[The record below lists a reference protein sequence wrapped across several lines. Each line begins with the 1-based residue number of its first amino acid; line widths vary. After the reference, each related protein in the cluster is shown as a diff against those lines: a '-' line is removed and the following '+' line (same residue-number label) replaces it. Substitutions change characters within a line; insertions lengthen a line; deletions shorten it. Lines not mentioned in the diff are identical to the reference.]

1 MSKDESPPL
10 VYVRS
15 ALRVT
20 MSDLRTSRASLLF
33 RFCLQRHILSRFDDM
48 QWRDLLESEREY
60 LGTASMRACRL
71 DELFLDDM
79 GALQTFIEK
88 FHPLFNAALLGV
100 VTWAML
106 FWKRLI
112 VSMSLAYLLGVTG
125 LGKRAYRAAKK
136 VKSTNRQLVASCVGV
151 NVLYA
156 MLVLPGVALL
166 DDSCLY
172 VEVAELICGGLLT
185 CFALKRL
192 TEKLRRTADPRHLDA
207 QRLTVECL
215 SIQLAPCSAVAAFT
229 AYLLGKQSLILE
241 LSTKSFQHFVQDQWS
256 WERVA
261 WMVPCLVL
269 ALSLCLK
276 WRTRV
281 EDDPHVEYILP
292 RASTNLLVFAKRWMS
307 WSTRYGPVATGVFQ
321 WLLLGLA
328 FSRGR
333 RSPFIIQTVATMSCV
348 SVGYTARLWA
358 LQRAPPGPGL
368 TPEQVQFLKDKQP
381 PVSMRIRLSPFLRSL
396 VFQLRGIVERDS
408 PGWGMANRLQSAA
421 PETMQTMQRLAR
433 TLTSLDMDDHT
444 QQAVVGA
451 SAFLAGALTMSSF
464 SQPCSFQVAP
474 DDDEDDAEARSFWSP
489 MEKAPIAKAPMEK
502 VIEGSGSSLTKIDG
516 PSVGGVLKR
525 GDAWE
530 ELDPILTE

>member
-192 TEKLRRTADPRHLDA
+192 TEKLRRT
-207 QRLTVECL
+207 
-215 SIQLAPCSAVAAFT
+215 LAPAV
-229 AYLLGKQSLILE
+229 QSTCLHLRP
-241 LSTKSFQHFVQDQWS
+241 SSQQHWNRS
-256 WERVA
+256 
-261 WMVPCLVL
+261 
-269 ALSLCLK
+269 
-276 WRTRV
+276 
-281 EDDPHVEYILP
+281 
-292 RASTNLLVFAKRWMS
+292 ASTM
-307 WSTRYGPVATGVFQ
+307 VALPANT
-321 WLLLGLA
+321 A
-328 FSRGR
+328 
-333 RSPFIIQTVATMSCV
+333 
-348 SVGYTARLWA
+348 TARW
-358 LQRAPPGPGL
+358 
-368 TPEQVQFLKDKQP
+368 V
-381 PVSMRIRLSPFLRSL
+381 IRHTCRGTRRFGNMLSL
-396 VFQLRGIVERDS
+396 VFPFSDLWLQPAQHGAPVSPRHQSQNTLPLVWNVRALGKLVSTDNMFLSCVPHALSATSEGKKGRGQHENVYCVITCSLSSYCAACQVCAAET
-408 PGWGMANRLQSAA
+408 RLQSC
-421 PETMQTMQRLAR
+421 
-433 TLTSLDMDDHT
+433 
-444 QQAVVGA
+444 G
-451 SAFLAGALTMSSF
+451 F
-464 SQPCSFQVAP
+464 SVLLFNLILC
-474 DDDEDDAEARSFWSP
+474 
-489 MEKAPIAKAPMEK
+489 
-502 VIEGSGSSLTKIDG
+502 EG
-516 PSVGGVLKR
+516 PH
-525 GDAWE
+525 
-530 ELDPILTE
+530 P